1 MAKPYSKDLRDR
13 VIAAIEGGQS
23 RRQTASLFGVGIS
36 TVIRW
41 VRRLR
46 ETGSVAA
53 KPMGGDHRS
62 RLTGERAG
70 FSNASGRS
78 PI

>member
-13 VIAAIEGGQS
+13 VVAAVEGGQS

-41 VRRLR
+41 VRGCARQAALRLSR
-46 ETGSVAA
+46 WAA
-53 KPMGGDHRS
+53 IIARG
-62 RLTGERAG
+62 
-70 FSNASGRS
+70 
-78 PI
+78 